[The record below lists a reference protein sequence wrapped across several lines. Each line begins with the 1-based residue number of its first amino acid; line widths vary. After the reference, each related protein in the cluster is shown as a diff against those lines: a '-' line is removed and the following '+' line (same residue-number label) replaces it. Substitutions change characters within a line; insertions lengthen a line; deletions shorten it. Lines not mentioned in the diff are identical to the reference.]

1 MIQKLAKFISV
12 VFHPLIMPTYGV
24 LLLFNFVDAYFVY
37 TINEAAR
44 TFILSIVF
52 LNTFLLPVGLI
63 LYLLRTKRITDIQ
76 VTNREER
83 WLPIILT
90 TLFYV
95 TTYYLLDEFGMNR
108 IVMLMLGAAILSIIA
123 AFFINLVWKISMH
136 MVGLG
141 GLAGVFYGMA
151 QVLNVPV
158 VLVLLLLILVSGI
171 VGYARLTLKQ
181 HTLNQL
187 LAGAVLGFIV
197 SYLVFEF
204 GVA

>member
-1 MIQKLAKFISV
+1 MSQKIAKFISV
-12 VFHPLIMPTYGV
+12 LFHPLIMPTYGV

-37 TINEAAR
+37 TINETAR
-44 TFILSIVF
+44 TFILSIIF

-76 VTNREER
+76 VSNREER

-108 IVMLMLGAAILSIIA
+108 IVMLMLGAGILSIIA

-151 QVLNVPV
+151 QMLNVPV
-158 VLVLLLLILVSGI
+158 VLLLLALILTGGI
-171 VGYARLTLKQ
+171 VGYARLVLKQ

-187 LAGAVLGFIV
+187 LVGAVLGFVV
-197 SYLVFEF
+197 SYLVLEF
-204 GVA
+204 GVG

>member
-1 MIQKLAKFISV
+1 MSQKIAKFISV
-12 VFHPLIMPTYGV
+12 LFHPLIMPTYGV

-37 TINEAAR
+37 TINETAR

-76 VTNREER
+76 VSNREER

-151 QVLNVPV
+151 QMLNVPV
-158 VLVLLLLILVSGI
+158 VLLLLALILTGGI
-171 VGYARLTLKQ
+171 VGYARLVLRQ

-187 LAGAVLGFIV
+187 LVGAVLGFVV
-197 SYLVFEF
+197 SYLVLEF
-204 GVA
+204 GVG

>member
-1 MIQKLAKFISV
+1 MSQKIAKFISV
-12 VFHPLIMPTYGV
+12 LFHPLIMPTYGV

-37 TINEAAR
+37 TINETAR

-108 IVMLMLGAAILSIIA
+108 IVMLMLGAGILSIIA

-151 QVLNVPV
+151 QMLNVPV
-158 VLVLLLLILVSGI
+158 VLVLLALILIGGI
-171 VGYARLTLKQ
+171 VGYARLVLKQ

-187 LAGAVLGFIV
+187 LVGAVLGFVV

-204 GVA
+204 GVG